1 MPESP
6 DIYLV
11 CGEEPLCAVGAWVH
25 RQLDADPRVQRV
37 SVDALI
43 RAFNTLPRSPA
54 LVLIQTGAALTQCL
68 PQFPHW
74 IHRWPS
80 LQILLFGAVS
90 APALEA
96 FYGQGG
102 CDLVPPALCN
112 IEGVSRYWNTKLD
125 YFERQA
131 EVGRQ
136 RKRAA
141 RKLEASEASLQV
153 VAQDQA
159 LGVSVQKLLMPE
171 APLRVQGLTV
181 AHHIRPSLMLTG
193 DFIQYSLIRPDE
205 VLFCLADVSGH
216 GTGSALVTVLLNEQ
230 VERLVL
236 KAAGDPSFTVGRMM
250 AQINE
255 ALCEA
260 VFDHHVTCVLGVVD
274 LKADQ
279 LSYCSA
285 GHFPHPLLVQ
295 NGSVQVLE
303 AGELPLG
310 LLKSKEYDAVQ
321 LALASEFKLLILSD
335 GVLEGLQD
343 DALADKE
350 AMLTSFALGDSGE
363 VEGLLD
369 RLFEVSDDGL
379 ADDASV
385 LSLVRKV
392 GYDR

>member
-1 MPESP
+1 MPERS

-11 CGEEPLCAVGAWVH
+11 CGEAPLCAVGEWVH
-25 RQLDADPRVQRV
+25 LQLIADPRVKAV
-37 SVDALI
+37 SVEEVIRQFTAL
-43 RAFNTLPRSPA
+43 PSSPA
-54 LVLIQTGAALTQCL
+54 LVVIPAGAALMQCL
-68 PQFPHW
+68 PQFSQW

-80 LQILLFGAVS
+80 LQIVLFGTTSS
-90 APALEA
+90 ADLES
-96 FYGQGG
+96 FFDQGG
-102 CDLVPPALCN
+102 HDLVPAGLSN
-112 IEGVSRYWNTKLD
+112 IEGWSRYWDAKLSAFD
-125 YFERQA
+125 RQTGNSSQQQA
-131 EVGRQ
+131 TQEIDAL
-136 RKRAA
+136 K
-141 RKLEASEASLQV
+141 ASLVAV
-153 VAQDQA
+153 VQDQA
-159 LGVSVQKLLMPE
+159 VGVRVQKLLMPE
-171 APLRVQGLTV
+171 APVSLQGLTV
-181 AHHIRPSLMLTG
+181 SHDIRPALKLTG
-193 DFIQYSLIRPDE
+193 DFIQYRLIQPDE
-205 VLFCLADVSGH
+205 VLFCLADVAGH
-216 GTGSALVTVLLNEQ
+216 GTGSALVTVFMNEQ
-230 VERLVL
+230 FERLVSM
-236 KAAGDPSFTVGRMM
+236 AAVDRSLTVGRMM
-250 AQINE
+250 AQLNE
-255 ALCEA
+255 ALCAA